1 VEVALPIFLLAG
13 GEIFLAGV
21 FLRVAVWVL
30 RGWRERPRPGPPRGP
45 RGGLRVIPGG
55 ARPSGGESER
65 AAA

>member
-1 VEVALPIFLLAG
+1 MEVALPIFLLAG

-30 RGWRERPRPGPPRGP
+30 RGWGGRPRPGPPRGP

-55 ARPSGGESER
+55 ARQPGGARER